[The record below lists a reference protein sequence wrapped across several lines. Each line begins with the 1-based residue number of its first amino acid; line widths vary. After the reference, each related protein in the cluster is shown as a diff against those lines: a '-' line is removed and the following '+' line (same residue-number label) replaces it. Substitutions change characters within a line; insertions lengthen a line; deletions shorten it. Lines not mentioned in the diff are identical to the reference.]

1 MRETAASE
9 NHYCARIM
17 PLELV
22 TIPCLSDNYA
32 WLVHDAATDTTVVID
47 APEAAPILHE
57 LYARGWKLSHIL
69 LTHHHPDHIQG
80 APMLEAATGARMI
93 GAAADA
99 HRLPPLTEAVEP
111 GDILP
116 VGMQAVEV
124 IGVPGHTSGHLAY
137 HFAAARLAFTGD
149 SLMGWGCGRIFEGTP
164 AQMFASLER
173 LAELPDATRICSGH
187 EYTLNNGRFAL
198 SLEPTH
204 PALLARMAEA
214 QTARDAGRPTLPVTL
229 ALERMTNPYL
239 RAADPAL
246 AAAVGMPGA
255 SPLAV
260 FTELRARKDRF

>member
-1 MRETAASE
+1 
-9 NHYCARIM
+9 M

-22 TIPCLSDNYA
+22 TIPCLADNYA

-57 LYARGWKLSHIL
+57 LYSRGWKLSHIL

-99 HRLPPLTEAVEP
+99 YRLPPLTEEVDP
-111 GDILP
+111 GDVIP
-116 VGMQAVEV
+116 IGMQAVEV
-124 IGVPGHTSGHLAY
+124 IGVPGHTSAHLAY
-137 HFAAARLAFTGD
+137 HFAKAGFAFTGD
-149 SLMGWGCGRIFEGTP
+149 CLMGWGCGRIFEGTP

-173 LAELPDATRICSGH
+173 LAQLPDQTLICSGH

-198 SLEPTH
+198 SLEPEH
-204 PALLARMAEA
+204 PALLARMAETQA
-214 QTARDAGRPTLPVTL
+214 ARAAGRPTVPVPL
-229 ALERMTNPYL
+229 ALERATNPFL

-246 AAAVGMPGA
+246 AAAVGMRGA
-255 SPLAV
+255 SALAV